1 MLHASGPSGYSLTL
15 NVTSSAWYSGGD
27 NWRTVGSVVDDT
39 ECKTK
44 TGDPGWRGFHVHQD
58 FMPPETSVESCQWNM
73 NTSTDFHTGVT
84 DRRRDDPDIWY
95 IYSVSYVPGTPCL
108 NPGPKVADKLLAPD
122 GALDGDGNG
131 AGTRALATGAR
142 ARRPVLQGRLGVVP
156 LPRPRRWWWGR
167 ITTIADFR
175 RLITLGHS
183 RSLLLRLANP
193 DTGTTIKAHTLE
205 SSIGI
210 VTTNGEEVFL
220 GATSGV
226 AILDPGPLALT
237 PFTTLT

>member
-95 IYSVSYVPGTPCL
+95 
-108 NPGPKVADKLLAPD
+108 
-122 GALDGDGNG
+122 
-131 AGTRALATGAR
+131 
-142 ARRPVLQGRLGVVP
+142 
-156 LPRPRRWWWGR
+156 
-167 ITTIADFR
+167 TIADFR

>member
-1 MLHASGPSGYSLTL
+1 
-15 NVTSSAWYSGGD
+15 
-27 NWRTVGSVVDDT
+27 
-39 ECKTK
+39 
-44 TGDPGWRGFHVHQD
+44 
-58 FMPPETSVESCQWNM
+58 MPPETSVESCQWNM

-131 AGTRALATGAR
+131 AGTRALATGAQSSVTSPQTCITGTSWCGTITATPPVVVGAYNYYRGFSPADYLR
-142 ARRPVLQGRLGVVP
+142 AQQ
-156 LPRPRRWWWGR
+156 
-167 ITTIADFR
+167 
-175 RLITLGHS
+175 
-183 RSLLLRLANP
+183 SLLLRLANP